1 MAAILGKVARS
12 LAGFSNLNLCRQGHR
27 GLHLWRQPGVS
38 EGGADRRPLRPGPRP
53 RLPHGQA
60 GRVGR
65 QRHHRGTAHTGKY
78 ANNEKKNLS
87 RLLLKCQG
95 MAAFGNEL
103 QLDLIVNLYNIFNV
117 HLYI

>member
-12 LAGFSNLNLCRQGHR
+12 LAGFSDLNLCRQGHR
-27 GLHLWRQPGVS
+27 GLHLWRQPGVG

-65 QRHHRGTAHTGKY
+65 QRHHRGPAHTGKY
-78 ANNEKKNLS
+78 ANNEKKGESLET
-87 RLLLKCQG
+87 
-95 MAAFGNEL
+95 AFKMSAHA
-103 QLDLIVNLYNIFNV
+103 IRV
-117 HLYI
+117 